1 MYIFYKPEEWRKP
14 SLLCTSVRALLLF
27 AEVCQGGGIILLS
40 DTLSSLANFLL
51 DSYKELQTSHSETT
65 ESVKR
70 KHTTLS
76 ILLLLTAYIIE
87 MVLNKLSMMKG
98 QQKRKH

>member
-1 MYIFYKPEEWRKP
+1 MYIFYKPGEWRKP
-14 SLLCTSVRALLLF
+14 SLLCTSARMLLLF

-51 DSYKELQTSHSETT
+51 DSYKELQTSHSQTT
-65 ESVKR
+65 KSVKR
-70 KHTTLS
+70 KHTTMS
-76 ILLLLTAYIIE
+76 ILLLLTAYIIK
-87 MVLNKLSMMKG
+87 MVLNKFSMIKG